1 MSGRLMTLYQH
12 IPDVL
17 DGYKN
22 PGFLLDLGCGCGFFL
37 KETRERGWQVLGVDP
52 SRKLI
57 EYDKLLIGDDV
68 ICGTLDD

>member
-1 MSGRLMTLYQH
+1 
-12 IPDVL
+12 
-17 DGYKN
+17 
-22 PGFLLDLGCGCGFFL
+22 LGCGCGFFL